1 MRGRRGSKGVCTGVS
16 HMAYRQRTTSVVSSR
31 RRRHGLVGF
40 RPALHQRSCER
51 AARQRNVTRVISPLQ
66 VLSHL
71 SESGQAGR
79 QRDPA
84 TSCRLVRRVLARR
97 PSPVARRSCRGR
109 AARQMIIVHANNRH
123 DAMVSLSLCPCPGIS
138 SRSLPLSTLRHS
150 RIKPKRYRYQEPF

>member
-71 SESGQAGR
+71 ASRGRRVGSEIQL
-79 QRDPA
+79 
-84 TSCRLVRRVLARR
+84 RLVDSFAAS
-97 PSPVARRSCRGR
+97 SPVARRSCRGR